1 MPLANPYA
9 RYQQTAVRTADRGD
23 LLILTYEALLRWL
36 GRAEE
41 ALDNGALVDAHQAL
55 VNSQDLIA
63 NLAQSLDLE
72 RGGEIAANLQAL
84 YDFMH
89 REIVRA
95 NLDKDKAVVS
105 SVRELVMPLLD
116 AWRTA
121 VPAARKDGHLAGV

>member
-1 MPLANPYA
+1 MPLANPYV

-23 LLILTYEALLRWL
+23 LLILTYEAILRWL

-41 ALDNGALVDAHQAL
+41 ALDSGSLVDAHQAL

-63 NLAQSLDLE
+63 NLATSLDMD

-84 YDFMH
+84 YDYMH

-95 NLDKDKAVVS
+95 NLEKDKAIIA
-105 SVRELVMPLLD
+105 SVRELIVPLLD

-121 VPAARKDGHLAGV
+121 VPAARKEGHLAGV